1 MYMVTWEEW
10 KPNVNV
16 RVLSDWICLYRE
28 FDSMEDV
35 QEFVEYLVEITQV
48 KVRNIRCWS
57 VCEIPYQV
65 SIKAT
70 VTFD

>member
-10 KPNVNV
+10 KPNV

-28 FDSMEDV
+28 FDSMKDV
-35 QEFVEYLVEITQV
+35 QEFVEHLVEITQV

-65 SIKAT
+65 SMKAT